1 MYVAHR
7 NVCSSLEAH
16 LAAVEATLARIPAYC
31 QILYLVY
38 CIVHKVKIRGGS
50 TGTWE
55 QKRILKNR
63 YSVFIQDISHL
74 HSTVS
79 EYTLFLN
86 LKCSGFGWS
95 VLMADYPAPI
105 LGIFSRRSF
114 LMVGIVFT
122 FQSISC
128 IVN

>member
-16 LAAVEATLARIPAYC
+16 LAAVEATLARIPASC

-50 TGTWE
+50 TVQEPGNKKE
-55 QKRILKNR
+55 YKKIDIQLSFRIFPICTL
-63 YSVFIQDISHL
+63 Q
-74 HSTVS
+74 
-79 EYTLFLN
+79 YTLFLN